1 MYGAQGSRRTLATVA
16 TEGQGS
22 SGDESLDLRLSEPES
37 LLESVRAERPALE
50 VRRRKRRSRAGE
62 EP

>member
-22 SGDESLDLRLSEPES
+22 SGDESLDLRLSES
-37 LLESVRAERPALE
+37 LPESVRAERPALE